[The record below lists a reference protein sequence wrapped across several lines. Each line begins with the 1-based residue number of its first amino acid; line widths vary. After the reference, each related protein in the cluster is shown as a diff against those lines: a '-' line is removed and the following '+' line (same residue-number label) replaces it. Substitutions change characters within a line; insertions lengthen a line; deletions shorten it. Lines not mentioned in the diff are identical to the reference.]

1 MAERRENGAG
11 TEPKQEANGRWS
23 LKISYRDPDTGDL
36 KRTTIR
42 GVSQGEVLG
51 KKKDFL
57 KSIDAGVKPVIK
69 KLSLIDWLESW
80 LEVNKKGVVANK
92 SYLIYKTV
100 VNTHIKGSKLGAMAL
115 DKIKRVDVQKF
126 LNEKGKTVAPS
137 YLAQIKVVLA
147 DAFNVAE
154 IDRLIIATPCKNI
167 KLPQVEQKDVNPL
180 DQKEIKSLLDVAGA
194 GSLMYNIIF
203 LTLHTGMRLG
213 EVCGLK
219 WCDVDYKKKLVSVRQ
234 QAKVDDNGEGER
246 NLILGSLKTKASYR
260 TIPIGNRMIE
270 VLKWHK
276 AQQDRLI
283 GEFGDSYNDLGLVF
297 CEPDGNIITPNTIG
311 TRFSRIMD
319 KTPIEKRTFHQLRH
333 TFASV
338 AISQGLNIK
347 AISAVLGHEKT
358 STTLDIYGHLLPG
371 DTETVVQS
379 VAAYYGL

>member
-11 TEPKQEANGRWS
+11 TEPKQDANGRWW

-42 GVSQGEVLG
+42 GASQGEVIN
-51 KKKDFL
+51 KRKDFY
-57 KSIDAGVKPVIK
+57 KSIDAGVKPVRK
-69 KLSLIDWLESW
+69 KLTLQDWLDTW
-80 LEVNKKGVVANK
+80 LEVNKKGVVTNK
-92 SYLIYKTV
+92 SYVIYKTV
-100 VNTHIKGSKLGAMAL
+100 VNTHIKDSKLGAMTL
-115 DKIKRVDVQKF
+115 DKIKRVDVQRF
-126 LNEKGKTVAPS
+126 LNEKGKKVAPS

-147 DAFNVAE
+147 DAFNIAE
-154 IDRLIIATPCKNI
+154 IDRLIMVTPCKNI
-167 KLPQVEQKDVNPL
+167 KLPQVEQKEVNPL
-180 DQKEIKSLLDVAGA
+180 SQDEIKLLLDTAGP

-219 WCDVDYKKKLVSVRQ
+219 WADIDYKHKRISVKQ
-234 QAKVDDNGEGER
+234 QAKVDDTGDGER
-246 NLILGSLKTKASYR
+246 KLILGPLKTKASYR
-260 TIPIGNRMIE
+260 TIPIGNRVIE
-270 VLKWHK
+270 VLKWHT
-276 AQQDRLI
+276 AQQGRLI

-297 CEPDGNIITPNTIG
+297 CEPEGNIITPNTIG

-319 KTPIEKRTFHQLRH
+319 RTPIEKRTFHQLRH

-371 DTETVVQS
+371 DTETITQA
-379 VAAYYGL
+379 VAAYFAL